1 MSLFFN
7 SRNIG
12 EPSHL
17 PRKPNLKRRAKEC
30 QVYRLSWIALTAN
43 TLKGGQY
50 TMLLLDPVAVIIL
63 ESNWASCLTFVPGVG
78 IATHSLAQLHSV
90 LDKSCWWPRLLSLG
104 LEWDLGSEQPPFFLF
119 ILEESSL
126 WWYHLYFKAVWY
138 IGVFCFVFWWRMKN
152 HKLFWTSSL

>member
-12 EPSHL
+12 SHSIFL
-17 PRKPNLKRRAKEC
+17 INHPWSGRVKEC
-30 QVYRLSWIALTAN
+30 QVYCLSWTALTAN

-78 IATHSLAQLHSV
+78 IATHSLAQLHCV

-104 LEWDLGSEQPPFFLF
+104 LEWDLGSEQPPFFF
-119 ILEESSL
+119 I
-126 WWYHLYFKAVWY
+126 Y
-138 IGVFCFVFWWRMKN
+138 IGRVISVMVSSVFQGCLVYRCRLFCVLMKDE
-152 HKLFWTSSL
+152 KP